1 MTMSNKFP
9 ASCGLRRSATMAS
22 ALSAGLALFFS
33 CCGISYGQEPSHLLT
48 GPGLTA
54 GGLAEGE
61 MLLGELNCIGCHA
74 ASNEV
79 RGRIFAKQ
87 PPLLGD
93 VGDRITPNYL
103 RDFLDN
109 PQSQKPGTGMPIPLH
124 GLAPA
129 ARKESIEDLV
139 HFLSSFKSAIKPIG
153 VEADG
158 YLLETGRQLFHRVG
172 CVACHEP
179 QEDAGKARGKKP
191 ANPAEELVR
200 QARAKA
206 ADKKDELPSVPLG
219 NLSSKTTA
227 EQLAA
232 FLLDPVSVRPSGR
245 MPSLNLDRAEATA
258 IAVYL
263 LRDQL
268 KKAGEKEAKRLSGLS
283 YKYYHTGGL
292 SWVVDVEMLQP
303 KKRGSVPRFTLGPK
317 ERNANMAFVFTG
329 LIRIDKP
336 GKYRFFTK
344 TDDGSALFIG
354 GKKVVDNDGTH
365 GGQERSGEINLIA
378 GDHPIKVVY
387 FNVGGTYVFGIYY
400 EGPGLKKR
408 NIPSTVLTHVGQAMK
423 PIGFEKLAIDPA
435 RAARGRKLFAVNCAS
450 CHSLGRGKA
459 IIPAPAQ
466 APPLAGLRGKS
477 ARGCLADKVPVAA
490 PAYAFSPA
498 QRAALRKVVDN
509 GADGAL
515 AAGELVHRSFA
526 AHNCYG
532 CHERGGIGGPSLR
545 RYDYFQPSM
554 EVDMGDEAR
563 VPPHLN
569 GVGAKLRPDWLQ

>member
-1 MTMSNKFP
+1 MQAPMPRRRAALGAQDESPLSRDQPGAKVVVGYWELLQQERNDSMTMSNKFP
-9 ASCGLRRSATMAS
+9 ASCGLRRSAPMAL

-48 GPGLTA
+48 GPGLSA

-61 MLLGELNCIGCHA
+61 MLLGELNCVGCHV

-219 NLSSKTTA
+219 NLSS
-227 EQLAA
+227 
-232 FLLDPVSVRPSGR
+232 
-245 MPSLNLDRAEATA
+245 
-258 IAVYL
+258 
-263 LRDQL
+263 
-268 KKAGEKEAKRLSGLS
+268 
-283 YKYYHTGGL
+283 
-292 SWVVDVEMLQP
+292 
-303 KKRGSVPRFTLGPK
+303 
-317 ERNANMAFVFTG
+317 
-329 LIRIDKP
+329 
-336 GKYRFFTK
+336 
-344 TDDGSALFIG
+344 
-354 GKKVVDNDGTH
+354 
-365 GGQERSGEINLIA
+365 
-378 GDHPIKVVY
+378 
-387 FNVGGTYVFGIYY
+387 
-400 EGPGLKKR
+400 
-408 NIPSTVLTHVGQAMK
+408 
-423 PIGFEKLAIDPA
+423 
-435 RAARGRKLFAVNCAS
+435 
-450 CHSLGRGKA
+450 
-459 IIPAPAQ
+459 
-466 APPLAGLRGKS
+466 
-477 ARGCLADKVPVAA
+477 
-490 PAYAFSPA
+490 
-498 QRAALRKVVDN
+498 
-509 GADGAL
+509 
-515 AAGELVHRSFA
+515 
-526 AHNCYG
+526 
-532 CHERGGIGGPSLR
+532 
-545 RYDYFQPSM
+545 
-554 EVDMGDEAR
+554 
-563 VPPHLN
+563 
-569 GVGAKLRPDWLQ
+569 